1 MCSNLG
7 PLTGFSPLLQMN
19 RQSSRTKKLTRK
31 AMDAAESMALQ
42 QKQQEHQEESK
53 ESEASQESEAS
64 EAGES
69 ESESD
74 ASTNS
79 PRRSRVLSANIIEA
93 SESQNMPAGRE
104 SASGSGRPQKR
115 KAAQTEPAVDMLSTT
130 NYAASGVPDE
140 RLAGGFSHSAMFDF
154 VALGADVFDAQLQQF
169 FFNK

>member
-1 MCSNLG
+1 
-7 PLTGFSPLLQMN
+7 
-19 RQSSRTKKLTRK
+19 
-31 AMDAAESMALQ
+31 MDAAESMALQ

-69 ESESD
+69 ESEAGESESESE

-104 SASGSGRPQKR
+104 SASGSGRPRKR

-154 VALGADVFDAQLQQF
+154 AALGVDVFDAQLQRF
-169 FFNK
+169 FVNK